1 MIAPVV
7 AMLSSTLVWAD
18 PAAGTVLT
26 GSNTVNGAG
35 GIIDG
40 GSSPAGYFVSSGT
53 LVINNAT
60 LQNFIT
66 TGGSG
71 SGGGAGLGGAVF
83 VNSGAAVTLNNVNFL
98 SNTAQGGDGGVG
110 TTGGSL
116 NNLFNSGSSAA
127 QAANGY
133 TPTQINFV
141 DIGGTTGTKGSN
153 AGVNAT
159 GIGATGGNGGAG
171 GNGGDRSETL
181 ILGVTSASLDLAA
194 VISEMV
200 AASANPFTAN
210 VAVGL
215 GAQIASAGINLGNA
229 VASLAYFD
237 QALANGQ
244 IGLGGTGGAG
254 GNGGQGG
261 FGFGGGL
268 GGDGG
273 NGGTGGANWS
283 GSAYKGG
290 AAGGDAGDGGAGGIG
305 GFGAGG
311 GQGGDGGTGG
321 GGAGVTATAGSP
333 EVPAVTSTKVIAAT
347 YSKGYYIDADSNPLT
362 PDVFVQLE
370 GSLTAPITS
379 YSFDHDSNP
388 GTPNVTVQ
396 TIVATPETTIT
407 IIEQPAVPAIAASAG
422 GQRPNGLTGA
432 GGAGGAGGFGAG
444 NGANGTGN
452 GAPTAEGGAGGN
464 GYGGAIFVRD
474 GGSLTIAGNSTFDG
488 NNAVG
493 GQGGAGGTSGSGAG
507 TDLFMMKG
515 SNVNLNP
522 GAGNVI
528 TFNGGIA
535 DDSQANIDSNIP
547 TGRGAGLTVSSGLV
561 IFNGENTYTGQTV
574 IAGGV
579 LQAQDGVGI
588 HTDSSI
594 NLNGGILQSNG
605 DFTRYV
611 GVYNPANGLNSTRI
625 QWSGSGG
632 FAAAGGELDVKLSNG
647 QTMVWN
653 SGGFV
658 TTGSSLVFGSLTATD
673 IVVFQNN
680 INLSAANRTILVTAN
695 AAQAAT
701 LERDAIK
708 ANVDYAVLNGVLSNG
723 ALTVGDATHTGVL
736 VMTNANTYADG
747 TTINGGT
754 LALANRLN
762 PFNGSVAS
770 TGSLNANG
778 AVVVNTGGTLDISQ
792 TGDQTIGTL
801 AGAGT
806 VALGDNTL
814 TLNQATDTTF
824 SGAIN
829 DGGLADPEATGGSL
843 TKKGAGT
850 LTLSGTNGYTGTTQI
865 DAGRVTL
872 TGSLASLEVNV
883 ATGATLD
890 VVNSGLA
897 ALAELTNAGTI
908 NLSAADT
915 VASFVSNSGTLN
927 GAGQTL
933 TAATYDLNNGS
944 VINANLGTG
953 EVTANGTVTL
963 AGTSAAS
970 KFTIETGTVTLSSAE
985 RLLDTVQLT
994 LDSGAGLV
1002 LGGAEKIGTLT
1013 GGGTLNNNGGRLTVD
1028 SGDFSGV
1035 ISGAGGLTKVT
1046 TGTLVLSG
1054 VNTYAGSTLINAG
1067 TLTLDGSLAGAT
1079 VNVAAGATLNN
1090 NAGGLAPT
1098 ATLTNDGTVVQN
1110 ADDTIAALI
1119 NTGTI
1124 DGTHTL
1130 TAATYAL
1137 NNGSVINANLG
1148 TGTVNANG
1156 TVALN
1161 GTSAAG
1167 AVNIQTGTTTLG
1179 SAERLLDSADLTISG
1194 GATLVLGGAETIGT
1208 LNGAGSLNNNGGLLT
1223 VDDGTFSGV
1232 ISGSGGLTKNSAGT
1246 LVLSGDNTYA
1256 GETKV
1261 TAGTVTLDGSLVSNI
1276 LVIDSGA
1283 TLNDTDS
1290 GLAADTVATVNG
1302 TLNLTA
1308 DDTIDTLNGSGSVG
1322 LTGSR
1327 LTVSQGEFSGVISGS
1342 GGLTKVTSGTL
1353 ALSGANTYTGSTEID
1368 AGTVNLTGSLAST
1381 SVTIDSGATL
1391 NSTAGGLASGAV
1403 VNNDGTLNLGA
1414 VNDTIT
1420 TLNNTGTLDGTA
1432 TITATTYNA
1441 KGGSVINA
1449 NLGTGTLNVS
1459 NGTTVLNG
1467 TSDAANV
1474 NVLADGVL
1482 TLNHADRLIDS
1493 AAVYVAGTLNLS
1505 GGNETIRT
1513 LDGAGIIN
1521 INTYILTVTEGGSFT
1536 GTLNASTLVSDG
1548 GDLVLDGGE
1557 TTNDSTTVNNGGSL
1571 EITGGGTVNTG
1582 DTTVEEDSTL
1592 DVNGGGTLNS
1602 DGAIIVK
1609 DGANLTVGTTG
1620 TVSTLTTITVQA
1632 GGQLTLQGGY
1642 SLSYDILTGGGL
1654 VETGGAVFTNADG
1667 STVKGFLNFSDDFTN
1682 NGTFAPGNSPGTTVI
1697 AGNYTEAG
1705 TLEAELETTTPGT
1718 GHDQIRVGGTVTISP
1733 GATLV
1738 VQTFNGALPASGDVY
1753 QIISD
1758 LSGAPVVINGV
1769 FDAVLF
1775 DLDGALGINP
1785 AVSSAAVVFDVATGR
1800 LIATGLNTPGSTF
1813 ADLGANSNQAA
1824 AAAAIFAAGQNLVGP
1839 NQIDSSLL
1847 SGPGFLANQIIDS
1860 LGSPTA
1866 DLARYT
1872 PDYYGALADYAF
1884 TGDRALARTVQD
1896 RVSVTSELAGSQH
1909 VRGGAFAGMI
1919 SGNTDTADNATV
1931 DRRDYF
1937 AGADVFAA
1945 DGFKLGLVVSQH
1957 EGDISAPLGMG
1968 DADGIGGLVYARYAL
1983 SPKLTAFGTLGYSN
1997 YSYDLRRTTVN
2008 GVVTGSTDATAL
2020 TGTVGVQH
2028 QGWTKSSFSVAPRL
2042 SLAYSS
2048 ASVDAF
2054 TETGAIDALANDGY
2068 DSTLVTAEAGVSAVW
2083 SAPVMDRTFSLEL
2096 NLGVEQVLADDNDAL
2111 NVRVAAT
2118 PVIAYPVTF
2127 ADEDS
2132 TRLTYGLNAGYNVYK
2147 AATVYAGVAGNTGNG
2162 SGAYVNLG
2170 VRVGF

>member
-1 MIAPVV
+1 VVCSIRDNNFFKITMRMLTPSLFGNRLMITPVI

-26 GSNTVNGAG
+26 GNNTVNGAG

-40 GSSPAGYFVSSGT
+40 SSSASGYFVSSGT
-53 LVINNAT
+53 LVINDAT
-60 LQNFIT
+60 LQNFVT

-71 SGGGAGLGGAVF
+71 SGGGAGLGGAIF
-83 VNSGAAVTLNNVNFL
+83 INSGASVTLNNVSFL
-98 SNTAQGGDGGVG
+98 SNTAQGGEGGVG
-110 TTGGSL
+110 TSGGVL
-116 NNLFNSGSSAA
+116 NGIVVPVSNGSNGSSGDDGSSGGAYVNGGNGVNGFNAGVGGNASNGFGGNGGNAGAGSDGSAVTADTVKAALELAKATFEISSDTTESALFTSIAASFTA
-127 QAANGY
+127 QAAAAGAGANAAGPTTISLVTAFTALATEFTDKAAESTASISQQVIAETYEAAYLTALTVTSLTEGAAGNG
-133 TPTQINFV
+133 
-141 DIGGTTGTKGSN
+141 GGGGQGGN
-153 AGVNAT
+153 AGN
-159 GIGATGGNGGAG
+159 GSDFFGGGAGGDGGDGGAAYSGSPSDGQGGAAGAG
-171 GNGGDRSETL
+171 GNGGT
-181 ILGVTSASLDLAA
+181 
-194 VISEMV
+194 
-200 AASANPFTAN
+200 
-210 VAVGL
+210 
-215 GAQIASAGINLGNA
+215 
-229 VASLAYFD
+229 
-237 QALANGQ
+237 
-244 IGLGGTGGAG
+244 
-254 GNGGQGG
+254 
-261 FGFGGGL
+261 
-268 GGDGG
+268 
-273 NGGTGGANWS
+273 
-283 GSAYKGG
+283 
-290 AAGGDAGDGGAGGIG
+290 G

-311 GQGGDGGTGG
+311 GQGGNGGTGG
-321 GGAGVTATAGSP
+321 SSANAEAGAA
-333 EVPAVTSTKVIAAT
+333 
-347 YSKGYYIDADSNPLT
+347 
-362 PDVFVQLE
+362 
-370 GSLTAPITS
+370 
-379 YSFDHDSNP
+379 
-388 GTPNVTVQ
+388 
-396 TIVATPETTIT
+396 
-407 IIEQPAVPAIAASAG
+407 
-422 GQRPNGLTGA
+422 GA
-432 GGAGGAGGFGAG
+432 GGAGGVAGFGGGVGSNGAGFGA
-444 NGANGTGN
+444 
-452 GAPTAEGGAGGN
+452 PTVDGGSGGS
-464 GYGGAIFVRD
+464 GFGGAIFVRD
-474 GGSLTIAGNSTFDG
+474 GGSLTITGNALFDG
-488 NNAVG
+488 NNAVEG
-493 GQGGAGGTSGSGAG
+493 GTATDNGTSGTSGG
-507 TDLFMMKG
+507 TDLFIMKG
-515 SNVNLNP
+515 ASVNLNP

-528 TFNGGIA
+528 IFNGGIA
-535 DDSQANIDSNIP
+535 DDSQANVDSGSP
-547 TGRGAGLTVSSGLV
+547 TGRGAGLTISSGLV

-579 LQAQDGVGI
+579 LQAQDGTGI
-588 HTDSSI
+588 HNNSSI
-594 NLNGGILQSNG
+594 NFNGGVLQSNG

-611 GVYNPANGLNSTRI
+611 GIYNATNGLNSSRVM
-625 QWSGSGG
+625 WEGDGG
-632 FAAAGGELDVKLSNG
+632 FAAVDGALDVRLSNG

-658 TTGSSLVFGSLTATD
+658 TTGHSLIFGSETATD
-673 IVVFQNN
+673 TVTFQNS
-680 INLSAANRTILVTAN
+680 IDLAAGNRTILVKAN
-695 AAQAAT
+695 DAMAAT
-701 LERDAIK
+701 LGRDAIQ
-708 ANVDYAVLNGVLSNG
+708 ANVDNAILNGVLSNG
-723 ALTVGDATHTGVL
+723 ALTVGDSSHTGVL
-736 VMTNANTYADG
+736 ILTNANTYAGG
-747 TTINGGT
+747 TTVNGGT
-754 LALANRLN
+754 LALATRVNE
-762 PFNGSVAS
+762 FTGAVVS

-778 AVVVNTGGTLDISQ
+778 AVVVNTGATFDFSQ
-792 TGDQTIGTL
+792 TGDQAIGTL
-801 AGAGT
+801 AGGGT
-806 VALGDNTL
+806 VAIGDNTL

-829 DGGLADPEATGGSL
+829 DGGIADPDATGGSL

-890 VVNSGLA
+890 VVNSGLT
-897 ALAELTNAGTI
+897 ALAALTNAGTL
-908 NLSAADT
+908 NLSADDT
-915 VASFVSNSGTLN
+915 VASFVSNAGTLN
-927 GAGQTL
+927 GTGHTL
-933 TAATYDLNNGS
+933 TAATYALNTDS

-963 AGTSAAS
+963 TGTSAAS

-994 LDSGAGLV
+994 IDSGAGLV

-1013 GGGTLNNNGGRLTVD
+1013 GGGTLNNNGDRLTVD

-1054 VNTYAGSTLINAG
+1054 VNTYTGSTLINAG

-1124 DGTHTL
+1124 DGTFTL

-1137 NNGSVINANLG
+1137 NNGSVINAHLG
-1148 TGTVNANG
+1148 TGIVNANG

-1161 GTSAAG
+1161 GTSSAET
-1167 AVNIQTGTTTLG
+1167 VNIQTGTTTLG
-1179 SAERLLDSADLTISG
+1179 SAERLLDTTDLTISG

-1208 LNGAGSLNNNGGLLT
+1208 LDGAGDLQNNGGLLT

-1232 ISGSGGLTKNSAGT
+1232 ISGAGGLTKNTTGT
-1246 LVLSGDNTYA
+1246 LVLSGANTYTGATTVAA
-1256 GETKV
+1256 GV
-1261 TAGTVTLDGSLVSNI
+1261 VTLDGSLVSNV

-1283 TLNDTDS
+1283 TLNDTAA
-1290 GLAADTVATVNG
+1290 GLAADTAATVNG
-1302 TLNLTA
+1302 TLHLTA
-1308 DDTIDTLNGSGSVG
+1308 AETIDTLDGSGSVI
-1322 LTGSR
+1322 LDDSR
-1327 LTVSQGEFSGVISGS
+1327 LTLSQGDFSGVVSGS
-1342 GGLTKVTSGTL
+1342 SGLTKVSAGTL
-1353 ALSGANTYTGSTEID
+1353 ALSGVNTYAGSTEID

-1391 NSTAGGLASGAV
+1391 NSTTGGLASGAV
-1403 VNNDGTLNLGA
+1403 VNNAGTLNLGA
-1414 VNDTIT
+1414 ADDTIT

-1432 TITATTYNA
+1432 TLTATTYNTR
-1441 KGGSVINA
+1441 GGSVINA

-1459 NGTTVLNG
+1459 AGTTILNG
-1467 TSDAANV
+1467 TSDAATV

-1482 TLNHADRLIDS
+1482 TLSFADRLIDT
-1493 AAVYVAGTLNLS
+1493 AAVSVAGTLNLN

-1557 TTNDSTTVNNGGSL
+1557 TTNESTNVNNGGSL

-1582 DTTVEEDSTL
+1582 DTTVDEDSSL
-1592 DVNGGGTLNS
+1592 DVTGGGTLNS
-1602 DGAIIVK
+1602 NDGIIVK
-1609 DGANLTVGTTG
+1609 DGANLTVGDTG
-1620 TVSTLTTITVQA
+1620 TVTTLTTVTVQA

-1642 SLSYDILTGGGL
+1642 SLGYDILTGSGL
-1654 VETGGAVFTNADG
+1654 VETDGAVFTNVAG
-1667 STVKGFLNFSDDFTN
+1667 STVKGFLTFSDDFTN

-1705 TLEAELETTTPGT
+1705 TLEAELETTTAGT
-1718 GHDQIRVGGTVTISP
+1718 GYDQIRVGGSVTIAP

-1738 VQTFNGALPASGDVY
+1738 VQTFNGALPARGDVY

-1758 LSGAPVVINGV
+1758 LSGASVVINGT
-1769 FDAVLF
+1769 FDSVLF
-1775 DLDGALGINP
+1775 DLDGVAGSGA
-1785 AVSSAAVVFDVATGR
+1785 AVSNAAVVFDVATGR
-1800 LIATGLNTPGSTF
+1800 LIATGLNAPGSTF
-1813 ADLGANSNQAA
+1813 ADLGANGNQRS
-1824 AAAAIFAAGQNLVGP
+1824 AAAAIFAAGQDLVGP
-1839 NQIDSSLL
+1839 NQVDTSLI
-1847 SGPGFLANQIIDS
+1847 SGPGFLANQLIDAA
-1860 LGSPTA
+1860 GSPSA

-1884 TGDRALARTVQD
+1884 TGDRALARRVQD
-1896 RVSVTSELAGSQH
+1896 RVSVTSELAGSQY

-1937 AGADVFAA
+1937 AGADLIVA

-1957 EGDISAPLGMG
+1957 DGDISAPLGTAE
-1968 DADGIGGLVYARYAL
+1968 ADGIGGLVYARYAL
-1983 SPKLTAFGTLGYSN
+1983 SPKLTVFGTLGYSN
-1997 YSYDLRRTTVN
+1997 YDYDLRRSTVN

-2020 TGTVGVQH
+2020 TGTVGVRH
-2028 QGWTKSSFSVAPRL
+2028 QGWTKGRLSVTPRL
-2042 SLAYSS
+2042 SLAYSG

-2068 DSTLVTAEAGVSAVW
+2068 DSTFVTAEAGASAVW
-2083 SAPVMDRTFSLEL
+2083 TAPVFGRTFSVEL

-2118 PVIAYPVTF
+2118 PAIAYPVNF

-2147 AATVYAGVAGNTGNG
+2147 AATVYAGVSGNTGNG
-2162 SGAYVNLG
+2162 SGAYVNFG
-2170 VRVGF
+2170 VRLGF